1 MVGAAGFEPAHGGIK
16 THCLTTWLRP
26 IKGLR
31 LRGYHAI
38 ILGDIVP
45 GIQGQ
50 VARQDTVQS
59 ECGAAW

>member
-1 MVGAAGFEPAHGGIK
+1 MMVGAAGFEPAHGGIK

-31 LRGYHAI
+31 IRGYHAI
-38 ILGDIVP
+38 GLGDIVP

-50 VARQDTVQS
+50 GSNPVKS